1 MRRIIFLY
9 GIVLLLFS
17 GCASRHPEDMRA
29 IDSLR
34 IEIDGFL
41 HAQAIMS
48 YNNWVAGIP
57 TNQDSLYRA
66 DANLFTRPV
75 LDLVARATQEES
87 DSIQHLRLTFLR
99 RFLTL
104 EYLSRSTAALADR
117 FTSHEGEARVILGRD
132 TLLYRQLPALI
143 ANEKSRARRER
154 LYAAAD
160 PVLDSLNATAIEIQ
174 QAYRRLAQELGY
186 SSYPTMVEQL
196 KGFSLESVRDLA
208 THALAESDSLYFA
221 LLPSLVRE
229 SAGLERTDLYRY
241 DFPVLFRS
249 ARFDRF
255 FSRKEIVTSV
265 RDTYRMLG
273 IDLSAQGNL
282 SLDTSDH
289 PAKNPRAVCYAIS
302 VPGDVRV
309 SIKPAGGM
317 DDFAA
322 LYHEMGHAQHYAH
335 VTEQALEF
343 KYLGEPTV
351 TETYAFLSE
360 YLLCNPAWLRQ
371 FSRMPVLQLKDYT
384 RQMAFARLYMVRR
397 YCAKFLYELAFHD
410 DQERPDS
417 LYAALLART
426 LGYRVHP
433 SDPKRYLVDLD
444 AHYYS
449 ASYLRAWF
457 LEAQLNH
464 WLTGMFGVNWYENPR
479 AGTFL
484 ASLWAQGDRL
494 TTENILSQIGA
505 RSITTD
511 AWLAEIKDMIRL
523 AARPDRP

>member
-1 MRRIIFLY
+1 MHRIICSFCT
-9 GIVLLLFS
+9 GLLLFS
-17 GCASRHPEDMRA
+17 GCAPRHPEDMRA

-34 IEIDGFL
+34 IEIEGFL

-66 DANLFTRPV
+66 HANLFTRPV
-75 LDLVARATQEES
+75 LELVARAMQEEP
-87 DSIQHLRLTFLR
+87 DTIQQKRLAFLQ

-104 EYLSRSTAALADR
+104 EYLARSTATLADR
-117 FTSHEGEARVILGRD
+117 FTSYEGEARVILDRD
-132 TLLYRQLPALI
+132 TLYYRQLSALI
-143 ANEKSRARRER
+143 ANERSALRREQ
-154 LYAAAD
+154 LYAAAN
-160 PVLDSLNATAIEIQ
+160 PVLDSLNVPALEIQ
-174 QAYRRLAQELGY
+174 RTYRRLAQDLGY
-186 SSYPTMVEQL
+186 SSYPAMIGQL
-196 KGFSLESVRDLA
+196 KGYSLESVRDLA
-208 THALAESDSLYFA
+208 ARALVESDSLYFA

-229 SAGLERTDLYRY
+229 STGLETVDLHRY
-241 DFPVLFRS
+241 DFPALLRS

-255 FSRKEIVTSV
+255 FPRKELVASV
-265 RDTYRMLG
+265 RDTYHSLG
-273 IDLSAQGNL
+273 IDLSTQGNL
-282 SLDTSDH
+282 SLDTTHH
-289 PAKNPRAVCYAIS
+289 PGKNPRAACYAIS
-302 VPGDVRV
+302 VPGDVRI
-309 SIKPAGGM
+309 SIKPAGGV

-322 LYHEMGHAQHYAH
+322 LYHEMGHAEHYAH

-371 FSRMPVLQLKDYT
+371 FPRMPVLQLKDYI

-397 YCAKFLYELAFHD
+397 YCAKFLFELAFQNGH
-410 DQERPDS
+410 ERPDS

-426 LGYRVHP
+426 LGCREHT
-433 SDPKRYLVDLD
+433 SDAKRYLVDLD
-444 AHYYS
+444 PHYYS

-464 WLTGMFGVNWYENPR
+464 WLTGVFGVNWYENPR

-494 TTENILSQIGA
+494 TTEDLLSQIGA

-511 AWLAEIKDMIRL
+511 AWLAEIKEMIRL